1 VIPFGVMFDHPESAE
16 RGSMTHHQPLQG
28 HGPARYEIVLRG
40 ELSDRFAP
48 AFEAMTLE
56 AGGGRTRIVGVVV
69 DQAHLYGLLDR
80 IRDLGMELIS
90 VTQTGAEPSE

>member
-1 VIPFGVMFDHPESAE
+1 MG
-16 RGSMTHHQPLQG
+16 RGAMTHDLPLQG
-28 HGPARYEIVLRG
+28 HGPARYEIVIRG

-56 AGGGRTRIVGVVV
+56 AGGGQTRIVGLIV

-80 IRDLGMELIS
+80 IRSLGMELIS
-90 VTQTGAEPSE
+90 VTQAHTEPNE